1 VSNKSRISE
10 SHDTLREEG
19 RGREG
24 EKTTESIKVG
34 DQRGGRNIGLQS
46 VKEDIGAERRYHPAY
61 PSPRSE

>member
-24 EKTTESIKVG
+24 EKTTEGIKVG
-34 DQRGGRNIGLQS
+34 EQRGGRSI
-46 VKEDIGAERRYHPAY
+46 E
-61 PSPRSE
+61 